1 MKPINSLLAMLF
13 VSLLS
18 SPSWS
23 ETLSD
28 LVFRDGLYFK
38 KFTDVPFTGK
48 LTGNPQGSFKNGQRE
63 GAWVHYYENGQ
74 LEYKGN
80 YKNGYQ
86 ENTWISYYEN
96 GQLYY
101 KGNFKNGWLEGAW
114 VWYYDDGQV
123 NNKGNYKKGKRDGAW
138 VYYREDGTVSKLM
151 TGTFKGGVKI
161 SD

>member
-1 MKPINSLLAMLF
+1 
-13 VSLLS
+13 
-18 SPSWS
+18 
-23 ETLSD
+23 
-28 LVFRDGLYFK
+28 VFRDGLYFK

-48 LTGNPQGSFKNGQRE
+48 LTGNPQGSFKNG
-63 GAWVHYYENGQ
+63 
-74 LEYKGN
+74 
-80 YKNGYQ
+80 YQ
-86 ENTWISYYEN
+86 ENSWISYYEN

-114 VWYYDDGQV
+114 VWYYDDGQL

-151 TGTFKGGVKI
+151 TGAFKGGVKI